1 LQRHPLQAGS
11 SFGSREAVLAVKQGA
26 RLLSLKLG
34 RHCEVIGMRRREVLA
49 LLAGAMALQPY
60 VGLVQSAGRPR
71 NIGLLM
77 GLAET
82 DPEIARRVTIFREAL
97 QDLGWIDGHNI
108 RIHYRSAIAADR
120 LRMLGSSL
128 VALNPDVIVA
138 SGSMV
143 ASTLLQETSAI
154 PIVFVTAS
162 DPIGDGFVASL
173 AQPHRN
179 ATGFT
184 GNLSSFC
191 DKWLELLREIAP
203 GTTHV
208 TAVCHPDS
216 APAGGAYFLQPLQ
229 IAAAS
234 MSLGFDVFVL
244 REPTDIESVMAAG
257 KPGASIVVLPDQ
269 FTCAHRESIVESAA
283 RYRVPAIYPF
293 RPFADAGGLISYG
306 IDLLD
311 LYRRVPSY
319 VHHILNGA
327 KPADLPVQS
336 PAKIELVVN
345 RRAANTLGLSVPRI
359 MIARADEVIE

>member
-1 LQRHPLQAGS
+1 
-11 SFGSREAVLAVKQGA
+11 
-26 RLLSLKLG
+26 
-34 RHCEVIGMRRREVLA
+34 MRRREVLA
-49 LLAGAMALQPY
+49 LLAGAMALQPHI
-60 VGLVQSAGRPR
+60 GLVQSVGRPR
-71 NIGLLM
+71 DIGVLM

-82 DPEIARRVTIFREAL
+82 DPEIPRRVAIFREAL
-97 QDLGWIDGHNI
+97 QDFGWIDGHNI
-108 RIHYRSAIAADR
+108 RIHCRSAIAADQ
-120 LRMLGSSL
+120 LRVLGSRL
-128 VALNPDVIVA
+128 VAQEPAVIVA
-138 SGSMV
+138 SSSIV
-143 ASTLLQETSAI
+143 ASILLQETRTI

-173 AQPHRN
+173 AQPRGN

-216 APAGGAYFLQPLQ
+216 APAGGTYFLPPLQ
-229 IAAAS
+229 VVAES
-234 MSLGFDVFVL
+234 MSLGFDVALL
-244 REPTDIESVMAAG
+244 REPTDIESVVAAR
-257 KPGASIVVLPDQ
+257 KPGGSIVILPDQ

-283 RYRVPAIYPF
+283 RYRVPVIYPF
-293 RPFADAGGLISYG
+293 RTFANAGGLISYG

-319 VHHILNGA
+319 VHHVLNGSR
-327 KPADLPVQS
+327 PADLPVQS

-345 RRAANTLGLSVPRI
+345 RRVANTLGLSVPRI
-359 MIARADEVIE
+359 MLARADEVIG